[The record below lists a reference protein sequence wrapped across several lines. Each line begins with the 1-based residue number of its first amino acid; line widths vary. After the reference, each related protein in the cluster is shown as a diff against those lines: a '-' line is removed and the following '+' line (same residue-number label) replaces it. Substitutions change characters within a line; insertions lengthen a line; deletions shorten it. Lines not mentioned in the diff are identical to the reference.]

1 MIEAGVVMGTTLRI
15 GAAADI
21 MPGTATLDRTPAAM
35 AAELPAADTT
45 EVQGSA
51 EVKAEAFPTSPAALP
66 TYVENLLAIADKA
79 TKDVVALEPPAADKA
94 DLQAKVLTPLEGQIT
109 EGRAYLAKVKVA
121 VSTNDQAELGRLLA
135 SPPAS
140 SKADLDWM
148 RGYGFKACVES
159 ADTKG

>member
-1 MIEAGVVMGTTLRI
+1 MVPSAQRLAVLVPLALLAACGGSDDDKGTGLSKAEYVSRAEAICTRAN
-15 GAAADI
+15 AA
-21 MPGTATLDRTPAAM
+21 
-35 AAELPAADTT
+35 
-45 EVQGSA
+45 
-51 EVKAEAFPTSPAALP
+51 VKAEAFPTSPAALP
-66 TYVENLLAIADKA
+66 GYVEALLAIADKA
-79 TKDVVALEPPAADKA
+79 TKEVVALEPPVADQA

-109 EGRAYLAKVKVA
+109 EGRAYLAKIKVA
-121 VSTNDQAELGRLLA
+121 VATNDQKELGRLLA

>member
-1 MIEAGVVMGTTLRI
+1 MKRF
-15 GAAADI
+15 AAAL
-21 MPGTATLDRTPAAM
+21 PLALLAACGGSDTEQV
-35 AAELPAADTT
+35 ASGLSKAEYVAKAEAICTKANAD
-45 EVQGSA
+45 
-51 EVKAEAFPTSPAALP
+51 VKAEGFPTSPQALP
-66 TYVENLLAIADKA
+66 TYVENLLKIADQA
-79 TKDVVALEPPAADKA
+79 TKDIVALEPPAADKA
-94 DLQAKVLTPLEGQIT
+94 DLQAKVLTPLQGQIT
-109 EGRAYLAKVKVA
+109 EGRAYLAKVRAA